1 MTSSLA
7 IAAAHQ
13 PDSPAAPVDGKSFR
27 SGMAR
32 LAAGVNIITSTGAC
46 GWCGFTASAV
56 CSVTDDPPTLLVC
69 MNRGSQSYQA
79 IKESGVLCVNTVSGP
94 HEELSLRF
102 AGANGTKDMNA
113 RFAGADWTTL
123 VTGAPA
129 LSDAHVSFDCR
140 VVRSVEIGTHDAL
153 FCEVV
158 AVREGPPSD
167 GLVYYGRKFHRVIV

>member
-7 IAAAHQ
+7 IAAAPQ
-13 PDSPAAPVDGKSFR
+13 ADLAAPVDSKSFR

-32 LAAGVNIITSTGAC
+32 LAAGVNIITSAGPS

-69 MNRGSQSYQA
+69 MNRGIQSYTV
-79 IKESGVLCVNTVSGP
+79 IKASGVLCVNTVSGL
-94 HEELSLRF
+94 HEELSMRF
-102 AGANGTKDMNA
+102 AGANGTKDMDA

-129 LSDAHVSFDCR
+129 LSDANASFDCR

-158 AVREGPPSD
+158 AIREAPNSQ
-167 GLVYYGRKFHRVIV
+167 GLVYYGRKFHRVMA

>member
-7 IAAAHQ
+7 IAAAPQ
-13 PDSPAAPVDGKSFR
+13 TDLPVGPVDSKLFR

-32 LAAGVNIITSTGAC
+32 LAGAVNIITSAGAS

-69 MNRGSQSYQA
+69 MNRGSQSCSI
-79 IKESGVLCVNTVSGP
+79 IKASGILCVNTVSGQ
-94 HEELSLRF
+94 HEELSMRF
-102 AGANGTKDMNA
+102 AGANGTKDMDA
-113 RFAGADWTTL
+113 RFAGAEWTTL
-123 VTGAPA
+123 VTGAPS
-129 LSDAHVSFDCR
+129 LSDANASFDCR

-158 AVREGPPSD
+158 AVREAPNSL
-167 GLVYYGRKFHRVIV
+167 GLVYYGRKFHRVMV